1 MGGDSAQRHTVGE
14 DAQQSGDFGGEVLP
28 GLDLRAVVTSLA
40 RSVGFSPRGPRAW
53 LGFGFDLLKVAAG
66 TSKLSPSEKDRRFA
80 DAAWKDNP
88 GYHRLAQAYLAWC
101 KAVEEAASVDELD
114 DWRKVERVKWAT
126 EVIKA
131 TMAPTNT
138 LVGNPRALK
147 RAFDTGG
154 RSLVRGARNMLADV
168 WNNNGMPRMVDWSQF
183 KVGKDLACS
192 PGAVIMRDPL
202 FELVQYDVPTK
213 QTWRRPLV
221 IVPPQINKYYFC
233 DLSPGR
239 SFVQYLA
246 QQGVQVFMIS
256 WKNPGPAQ
264 RHWDLAT
271 YVHAMNRATA
281 AAAQI
286 TEADGFNVMGLCAGG
301 QTAATTLAWRE
312 AEGLP
317 PASSLT
323 FVVTLL
329 DFSERTMIG
338 MFNDPAMLKFA
349 TALARL
355 RGVVKGKEMKSLF
368 AWFRPDELV
377 FPYVVNNYLLGQA
390 PPAFDILAWN
400 DDSTNLPAA
409 LHRDFLALFTKN
421 NLARPATLTVAEHPI
436 DLGRIKCDT
445 YVVGGETDHLT
456 PWRADYHTVNL
467 VGGTSTFV
475 FANTGHIQTIV
486 CPPGQSKT
494 RYRTGPEPSGR
505 SPDEWLA
512 ASTEHEGTWWEHYV
526 DWLIAHSGEKRPS
539 PSSLG
544 AEQYPVL
551 EQAPGRYIYEPA

>member
-1 MGGDSAQRHTVGE
+1 
-14 DAQQSGDFGGEVLP
+14 
-28 GLDLRAVVTSLA
+28 
-40 RSVGFSPRGPRAW
+40 
-53 LGFGFDLLKVAAG
+53 
-66 TSKLSPSEKDRRFA
+66 
-80 DAAWKDNP
+80 
-88 GYHRLAQAYLAWC
+88 
-101 KAVEEAASVDELD
+101 
-114 DWRKVERVKWAT
+114 
-126 EVIKA
+126 
-131 TMAPTNT
+131 
-138 LVGNPRALK
+138 
-147 RAFDTGG
+147 
-154 RSLVRGARNMLADV
+154 
-168 WNNNGMPRMVDWSQF
+168 
-183 KVGKDLACS
+183 
-192 PGAVIMRDPL
+192 MRDPL
-202 FELVQYDVPTK
+202 FELIQYDVPKK
-213 QTWRRPLV
+213 QASQRPLV

-233 DLSPGR
+233 DLRPKR
-239 SFVQYLA
+239 SFVEYLA

-256 WKNPGPAQ
+256 WKNPGAAQ
-264 RHWDLAT
+264 RHWDLGT
-271 YVHAMNRATA
+271 YVHAVNRAIA
-281 AAAQI
+281 AATQV
-286 TEADGFNVMGLCAGG
+286 TDADGFNVMGLCAGG

-329 DFSERTMIG
+329 DFSERTMVG
-338 MFNDPAMLKFA
+338 MFNDAAMLKFA

-355 RGVVKGKEMKSLF
+355 RGVVKGREMKGLF

-377 FPYVVNNYLLGQA
+377 FPYAVNNYLLGQS

-409 LHRDFLALFTKN
+409 LHRDFMTLFTKN
-421 NLARPATLTVAEHPI
+421 GLTRPGTMTVAGHPI

-456 PWRADYHTVNL
+456 PWRADYRTVNL
-467 VGGTSTFV
+467 VGGASTFV
-475 FANTGHIQTIV
+475 FTNTGHIQTIV

-494 RYRTGPEPSGR
+494 RYRTGPDPSAH

-512 ASTEHEGTWWEHYV
+512 GSTEHEGTWWEHYV